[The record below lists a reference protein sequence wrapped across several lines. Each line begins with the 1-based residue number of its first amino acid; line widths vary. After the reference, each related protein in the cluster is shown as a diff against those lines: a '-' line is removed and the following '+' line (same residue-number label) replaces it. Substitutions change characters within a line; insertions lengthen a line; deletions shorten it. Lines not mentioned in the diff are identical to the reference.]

1 MKTVFLDLDGT
12 LTDAGPGILNSV
24 SYALEKMGY
33 APFEGDGFWM
43 VGPPLWDSFRRLGVP
58 EDRLDEAVQHYRDRY
73 ADVGW
78 SENNLYEGILTE
90 LSTLK
95 SQDYQLCIA
104 TSKHNTYARKIT
116 KHFGIADFMDY
127 EFGSES
133 DGTHA
138 DKTSLIRFGMA
149 QSKAKAEQ
157 SIMVGDRHYDIIG
170 AQKNGLRS
178 VGVTYGYGGQQE
190 LEKAGATKIISKP
203 TDLANAVRAL
213 L

>member
-24 SYALEKMGY
+24 SYALEKMGC

-43 VGPPLWDSFRRLGVP
+43 VGPPLWDSFCRLGVP

-95 SQDYQLCIA
+95 SQDYQLC
-104 TSKHNTYARKIT
+104 
-116 KHFGIADFMDY
+116 
-127 EFGSES
+127 
-133 DGTHA
+133 
-138 DKTSLIRFGMA
+138 
-149 QSKAKAEQ
+149 
-157 SIMVGDRHYDIIG
+157 
-170 AQKNGLRS
+170 
-178 VGVTYGYGGQQE
+178 
-190 LEKAGATKIISKP
+190 
-203 TDLANAVRAL
+203 
-213 L
+213 

>member
-58 EDRLDEAVQHYRDRY
+58 ESRLDEAVQRYRDRY

-78 SENNLYEGILTE
+78 SENNLYEGILKE

-95 SQDYQLCIA
+95 SQNYQLCIA

-127 EFGSES
+127 EFGSEN

-157 SIMVGDRHYDIIG
+157 SIMVGDRHHDIIG
-170 AQKNGLRS
+170 AQNNGLRS
-178 VGVTYGYGGQQE
+178 VGVTYGYGGHQE
-190 LEKAGATKIISKP
+190 LEKAGATKIISRP